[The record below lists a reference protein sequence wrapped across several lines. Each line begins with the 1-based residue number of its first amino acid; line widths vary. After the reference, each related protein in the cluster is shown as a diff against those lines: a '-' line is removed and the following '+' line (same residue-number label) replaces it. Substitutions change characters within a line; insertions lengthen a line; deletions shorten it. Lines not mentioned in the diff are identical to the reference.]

1 VAFHNQITNELLSYD
16 DWGISGNDHIAPSE
30 AQFEGMSLFFETR
43 NCYPVGD
50 LVNNIFTFL
59 FAGLALALR
68 LRKSHLAKG

>member
-1 VAFHNQITNELLSYD
+1 MFKWLFFNQIVV
-16 DWGISGNDHIAPSE
+16 ISTIDMRAPSE

-50 LVNNIFTFL
+50 LVNEVFTFL